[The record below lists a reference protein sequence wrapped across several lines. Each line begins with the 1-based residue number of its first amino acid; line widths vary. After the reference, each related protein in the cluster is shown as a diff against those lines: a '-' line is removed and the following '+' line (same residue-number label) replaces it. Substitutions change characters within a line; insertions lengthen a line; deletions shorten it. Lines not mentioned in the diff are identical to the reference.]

1 MVEGMVVAVPNGVKA
16 DGALAAAAAAAKADS
31 PKSVLEDEVILWPA
45 DLCVL
50 CAKVFQRLLPFG
62 LFIVLTGVCFFG
74 VQNQKISESKDGNA
88 SFATE
93 PVKQEQEDE
102 NTDDFVD
109 ASSSLPVDHEIAS
122 AGVPPVKAMKDEEQL
137 LEPVKQDKVDDFLD
151 ASLSIP
157 IDLEAKNGDVSLI
170 TEAMKKE
177 EEQLEEARIKAEEE
191 EEARKREE
199 AAKLAFDPKAR
210 YSKLDELLTKT
221 QLYSEFLLEKMDK
234 IADVCIS
241 HCVLTVFYASLL

>member
-1 MVEGMVVAVPNGVKA
+1 
-16 DGALAAAAAAAKADS
+16 
-31 PKSVLEDEVILWPA
+31 
-45 DLCVL
+45 
-50 CAKVFQRLLPFG
+50 VFFLGG
-62 LFIVLTGVCFFG
+62 L
-74 VQNQKISESKDGNA
+74 QNQKISESKNGNA

-93 PVKQEQEDE
+93 TVKQEKEDE
-102 NTDDFVD
+102 SSDDFVD
-109 ASSSLPVDHEIAS
+109 ASSSLPVDHEIDS
-122 AGVPPVKAMKDEEQL
+122 AGVPPVVKAVKDEEQL

-151 ASLSIP
+151 ASLSMP

-177 EEQLEEARIKAEEE
+177 EEQLEEARIKADEE

-199 AAKLAFDPKAR
+199 AAKIAFDPKAR

-234 IADVCIS
+234 IADVCIFS
-241 HCVLTVFYASLL
+241 LCADCFLCFFALFICVSLLMIMLLHGC